1 MRNIK
6 LTIEYDGTRYHGWQ
20 IQPGRLTIQGEI
32 EAALFKVVQARVVL
46 IGAGRTD
53 SGVHAIG
60 QVANFRTTSQHALP
74 IFEKALNRFL
84 PLDIRIL
91 EVAEVAPEFHA
102 RFDAIYRRYRFVIAT
117 KRHALNRHYAWYC
130 KYPLDLMA
138 IRAAAAFFLGQHD
151 FRSFCAGDPGLPH
164 YRCQVTQMQWEIRP
178 DEIHLEIQANR
189 FLHHTVRIM
198 VGTLIAVG
206 RGKIPPTA
214 IPEILAARDRTRAG
228 KTIPPQGLYLL
239 EVGYSNQPDAGLRSH
254 STIEDDTIG
263 LE

>member
-20 IQPGRLTIQGEI
+20 TQPGRLTIQGAI
-32 EAALFKVVQARVVL
+32 EAALLKLVQERVVL

-53 SGVHAIG
+53 SGVHALG
-60 QVANFRTTSQHALP
+60 QVANFRTTSAHALP

-91 EVAEVAPEFHA
+91 DVAEVAPEFNA
-102 RFDAIYRRYRFVIAT
+102 RFDALYRRYRFVMAT
-117 KRHALNRHYAWYC
+117 KRHALNRHYAWFC
-130 KYPLDLMA
+130 KYPLDLVA
-138 IRAAAAFFLGQHD
+138 IRAASEFFLGEHD

-164 YRCQVTQMQWEIRP
+164 YRCQITQMQWETRP

-189 FLHHTVRIM
+189 FLHHTVRII
-198 VGTLIAVG
+198 VGTLVAVG

-228 KTIPPQGLYLL
+228 KTVPPQGLSLI
-239 EVGYSNQPDAGLRSH
+239 EVGYSNQPATGWRAP
-254 STIEDDTIG
+254 STIKDDMDG